1 MRKILVHWGL
11 ALSLL
16 GASSPIFAQISIYA
30 KFPSGYHQPEALK
43 QLTEHTITPPAV
55 SRIDSMVSG
64 SHPKAGDMYLIG
76 TNVPVSMS
84 SETHGTWTSQDGYVT
99 WRLHLSSPGAQ
110 ALGVLYHSFRIPT
123 SAAFFVY
130 HPDRNHKSRAYTAA
144 DNPGGDAFST
154 EVIVGESIILE
165 YWAPAWEA
173 TRPDIQLEGLT
184 YIFREG
190 HTFRPRN
197 ASDNGSSANC
207 HVNVNCSEGNNWQ
220 DAKRGVAKIIVIDG
234 NAAGLCTG
242 SLVNNTA
249 QDCKNYFL
257 TAQHCGSGAST
268 TNFQQW
274 QFYFN
279 FESSNCSNLT
289 NSQANNVDN
298 QVVTGCTKRAT
309 SADAS
314 GISTSDFL
322 LVEFNSAIPSN
333 FNPFYNGWDRVNTP
347 ASSGVGIHHPSGDI
361 KKISTYT
368 TTLGNDSWNPSPSG
382 THWRVTWAGTTNGH
396 GVTEPG
402 SSGSP
407 LFNASRRII
416 GDLSGGGSFCNS
428 VQPGGQTIPDLY
440 GKFSYSWESAGSS
453 NARRLRPWLDPAG
466 TNPNTLDGRNACTGT
481 PPPVGGCDT
490 VSRFLL
496 GVHTASALT
505 APGGTGWLAGNNSY
519 NDLAKAEAFLQTDF
533 PAGYQLTGFMLYF
546 HAATGTG
553 NITVKVW
560 QANGAG
566 GAPGTVLAQGSVP
579 ISSIPTNGSPL
590 VLNLNTPIPISSNFY
605 IGLDLPTGTGNTVGL
620 YTTAANEPSINSGW
634 EQYSDGNWFSYE
646 SSYSAKFAHAIF
658 AIGCPQ
664 STSGQAPVAN
674 FTGTPLTLPA
684 GNNVTFTNTSTNNPT
699 SYSWSFS
706 PNTGITYQNG
716 TTSTSAN
723 PVVRFAN
730 PGQYSVTLTATNASG
745 SDSETKTNYITVT
758 STMGVENE
766 QANGLQVYPN
776 PASKALYLD
785 LGFTTS
791 VAGHLQVFDLAGR
804 VLMTQSWVQGSA
816 SATLPLESLPNGVY
830 VVQLTLEGGQRF
842 MQRFVKTAP

>member
-1 MRKILVHWGL
+1 MSKILVHWGL

-16 GASSPIFAQISIYA
+16 GASSPMFAQTSIYA

-76 TNVPVSMS
+76 TNVPVSIS

-110 ALGVLYHSFRIPT
+110 ALGVLYHSFRIPA

-257 TAQHCGSGAST
+257 TAQHCGAGASA

-347 ASSGVGIHHPSGDI
+347 ASSGVGIHHPNGDI

-407 LFNASRRII
+407 IFNASRRII

-428 VQPGGQTIPDLY
+428 VQPGGQTSPDLY

-453 NARRLRPWLDPAG
+453 NARRLRPWLDPAA

-533 PAGYQLTGFMLYF
+533 PSGYQLTGFMLYF

-605 IGLDLPTGTGNTVGL
+605 IGLDLPTGTGNSVGL
-620 YTTAANEPSINSGW
+620 YTTAANEPANNSGW
-634 EQYSDGNWFSYE
+634 EQYSDGNWYSYE
-646 SSYSAKFAHAIF
+646 TSYNAKFAHAIF

-716 TTSTSAN
+716 TSATSAN

-730 PGQYSVTLTATNASG
+730 AGQYSVTLTATNATG

-758 STMGVENE
+758 STMGIEDA

-776 PASKALYLD
+776 PAYKALFLD
-785 LGFTTS
+785 LGFTST
-791 VAGHLQVFDLAGR
+791 VAGSLQVFDLAGR
-804 VLMTQSWVQGSA
+804 VLLTQSWAQGSA

-830 VVQLTLEGGQRF
+830 VVQLTLEGGLRF
-842 MQRFVKTAP
+842 MQRFVKTNP